1 MANKK
6 LSATITLGGAVS
18 GSLRSAFGTV
28 KKSTVD
34 IGSAIK
40 HLSSEQRQLNDA
52 MKRYGHSA
60 PVMERLNARY
70 STIVGQ
76 VERLRKAQER
86 LNAVER
92 ASAANLA
99 KRAELRGQMLDTVAL
114 GAAVAAPIKIA
125 ADRESHAVGIAKQL
139 QGARD
144 EAGKLTPV
152 FWQMRKAVT
161 DLGHEIPLATNDLY
175 DMAAA
180 GLRMGV
186 ASKDILGFTRNTA
199 KLAAALELDPGE
211 TAERFAKLGTVFKL
225 SQDQL
230 MGLGDAINYLDDQTT
245 AKGGEIIDFMARV
258 GGSAGLVKITAG
270 QVAAIGT
277 ALISM
282 GETAETAGT
291 STAALFSKLAMGD
304 KNTKAARAAFKEL
317 GLSAGQMSKAVQK
330 DAVGAM
336 EMLFERVRK
345 LPEASRTGVLVDI
358 FGQEHVGKIAK
369 LVTGTKE
376 LASALEAV
384 NGEAAKGSVQKEFQN
399 TIGTTNAQMVLL
411 SNRMADVADNIG
423 TVLLPSVNDA
433 ASTIG
438 KFTTVVANFAQEHP
452 GLTKAVVG
460 TAVALTSL
468 KVATLAGGY
477 AFTFLKGGAL
487 MVAKGL
493 AGARA
498 EMALTATASRL
509 MGGAAAAS
517 SGGLLG
523 MATRALPAV
532 TLAVRTLGVAL
543 VSNPIG
549 LIAAGIAAAGV
560 LIYKNWDMVKAA
572 AIGFGRGMVEG
583 LQPVSDAISTVRQA
597 LHPLEPA
604 FKVVGDAVKGV
615 FNWFSDLL
623 TPTKHTADQLKS
635 ATDAGQTFGRVV
647 GDAINF
653 VLTPLTAL
661 VDGFKWI
668 SEHGGQIMNS
678 VGATIDKAKSW
689 LPSWAGGTDDEKEA
703 PKAPAGL
710 VAPPAPAMANRSGST
725 SYTTE
730 QTNHFTIHAAPG
742 MNEDALARK
751 VAETLKRQQA
761 VRGRSMMTDG
771 AYQP

>member
-6 LSATITLGGAVS
+6 LNATITIGGAVS
-18 GSLRSAFGTV
+18 GSLRGAFGTV
-28 KKSTVD
+28 KKSTVE
-34 IGSAIK
+34 IGSAIT
-40 HLSSEQRQLNDA
+40 HLSREQRQLNEA
-52 MKRYGHSA
+52 MKRYGQNS
-60 PVMERLNARY
+60 VMVDRLRGRY
-70 STIVGQ
+70 DAIVGQ

-186 ASKDILGFTRNTA
+186 ASNDILGFTRNTA

-304 KNTKAARAAFKEL
+304 KNTKAAREAFKEL

-330 DAVGAM
+330 DAIGAM
-336 EMLFERVRK
+336 EMLFDRVRK

-438 KFTTVVANFAQEHP
+438 RFTTVVANFAQEHP
-452 GLTKAVVG
+452 GVTKAVVG

-487 MVAKGL
+487 TLAKGL

-498 EMALTATASRL
+498 EMALTATGARL
-509 MGGAAAAS
+509 MGASAAVAR
-517 SGGLLG
+517 GGVIGLG
-523 MATRALPAV
+523 RALV
-532 TLAVRTLGVAL
+532 M
-543 VSNPIG
+543 NPIG
-549 LIAAGIAAAGV
+549 AIAAGIAVAG
-560 LIYKNWDMVKAA
+560 LAIYKNWDMVKAA
-572 AIGFGRGMVEG
+572 AIGFGRGMLEG

-597 LHPLEPA
+597 LTPLEPA

-615 FNWFSDLL
+615 FNWFSNLL
-623 TPTKHTADQLKS
+623 EPTKHTSDQLKS
-635 ATDAGQTFGRVV
+635 ATDAGQTFGKVV
-647 GDAINF
+647 GEAISF

-668 SEHGGQIMNS
+668 SQHGGQILNT

-689 LPSWAGGTDDEKEA
+689 LPSWAGGTDDEKDA

-710 VAPPAPAMANRSGST
+710 NPPPAPVMANRSGST
-725 SYTTE
+725 TIS
-730 QTNHFTIHAAPG
+730 TNDQYHISVQATPG
-742 MNEDALARK
+742 MDEDALARK
-751 VAETLKRQQA
+751 VAQQLRQQQA
-761 VRGRSMMTDG
+761 VRQRSMMTDG
-771 AYQP
+771 VLSP